1 MPVKLSFDLI
11 PRLCIAAL
19 VAAWLP
25 LLAGCGGSDSHA
37 SEVEA
42 SELLDLLED
51 QQMTAD
57 PRSQVEVDLGRF
69 RVTHAIPG
77 GDGQLFVQFHLFG
90 ILPDSRATK
99 LAEVRPH
106 YENRMRDAIIS
117 LVQQTDIEH
126 LSDPSLAFF
135 RAELVSTINR
145 ILQDR
150 LVKDVAFSELSVSNG
165 YAVPWAN
172 EPDKE
177 AEKKKSGHG
186 GGHGH

>member
-1 MPVKLSFDLI
+1 MPANLFSSLI
-11 PRLCIAAL
+11 LPFVTAAL
-19 VAAWLP
+19 VAALLP
-25 LLAGCGGSDSHA
+25 LFAGCGGSDSHA

-51 QQMTAD
+51 QQMTTD

-90 ILPDSRATK
+90 ILPDTRAVK
-99 LAEVRPH
+99 LEEVRPH

-177 AEKKKSGHG
+177 AEKKKKSG